1 MGIAGVMLEPWKR
14 IMPNCFRR
22 EMNRVA
28 ACIAVCIPQLSAC
41 AAIRFDKMD
50 PLERLQTAFSTFE
63 NRLS

>member
-1 MGIAGVMLEPWKR
+1 
-14 IMPNCFRR
+14 
-22 EMNRVA
+22 MNRVA